1 MMVKSINLS
10 KISEYVRPKRV
21 RVVPTVSVIRTILR
35 NDGLLDSVVERIERP
50 KDQYRDQN
58 WRNFQ
63 IQTIIQV
70 GSTDLLKEV
79 DSIALTP
86 LAGADGVTSF
96 SSSLSDL
103 HDLIADLRSKQSIS
117 TPTSSIAQTSE
128 QTKA

>member
-10 KISEYVRPKRV
+10 KISEFVRPKRV
-21 RVVPTVSVIRTILR
+21 RVVPTVSVVRTILR

-63 IQTIIQV
+63 ITTIIQV

-86 LAGADGVTSF
+86 LAGADGVNSF

-103 HDLIADLRSKQSIS
+103 HDLIADLRSKQ
-117 TPTSSIAQTSE
+117 TSSAQTSSAQTSE